1 MPSFTARLVKL
12 FARRAIKRRDLPP
25 QALVAHL
32 RKAFNRPPG
41 ITLLPR
47 GVRCTRIETTQFTG
61 DRVATAAPERVI
73 LYFHGGAYVAGVTRT
88 YHNLAGR
95 LAQQLNAAVYLP
107 VYPFAPEHPFPAAVN
122 RCLDAYAWLLEE
134 GYSSEQI
141 TIGGDSAG
149 GGLTLSTLLGLRD
162 KGLPLPGRAFVF
174 SPASDAHGRGAS
186 LDANDDVDC
195 MLSASMIRTAADVY
209 VSPEHRENPLAS
221 PCLGDYH
228 GMPPL
233 LITVD
238 QDECLYSDAEA
249 VRDKALAAGVKVEW
263 IARQGLF
270 HVWPI
275 MVPWLPEARRELR
288 ELVAFIR
295 QH

>member
-1 MPSFTARLVKL
+1 MVKL

-174 SPASDAHGRGAS
+174 SPASDAHGRGTS
-186 LDANDDVDC
+186 LDANDNVDC

-209 VSPEHRENPLAS
+209 VSPEQRDNPLAS

>member
-61 DRVATAAPERVI
+61 DRVATAAPERVL

-174 SPASDAHGRGAS
+174 SPASDAHGRGTS
-186 LDANDDVDC
+186 LDANDNVDC

-209 VSPEHRENPLAS
+209 VSPEQRDNPLAS

>member
-174 SPASDAHGRGAS
+174 SPASDAHGRGTS
-186 LDANDDVDC
+186 LDANDNVDC

-209 VSPEHRENPLAS
+209 VSPEHRDNPLAS